1 MAPPLRLPRS
11 IIAIGFVSLFM
22 DVSSEMIHGLL
33 PLFLTVTLG
42 ASAATVG
49 LIEGLGEAT
58 GQIVRVFSGAISD
71 RTRRRKPLAVAGYGL
86 SALTKPLFAL
96 AGSPVTVAAA
106 RFADR
111 VGKGIRGAPR
121 DALVADLVHPDQ
133 RGAAFGLR
141 QSMDTI
147 GAFAGPLV
155 AMAVMA
161 LSQNNI
167 RLVFWLAILPALV
180 AVAILVL
187 AVREPPPAAVA
198 AAPRPRLDRASLAA
212 LGNGFWVVTAIAC
225 AMTFARISEAFL
237 ILRASD
243 AGLSLALAPLVLV
256 VMNVVYAVSAWPA
269 GILSDRIGR
278 RGILIAGFALLA
290 MAEAVLGLV
299 PGLAGA
305 AIGIA
310 LWGLHMGLTQGLL
323 SAEVAARAP
332 AHLRGTAFGCFSLA
346 TGITLLLSNTLA
358 GLIWTRAGAEPAFL
372 TAAAVA
378 AAGTL
383 ALALRR
389 S

>member
-1 MAPPLRLPRS
+1 
-11 IIAIGFVSLFM
+11 M

-33 PLFLTVTLG
+33 PLFLTVTLA
-42 ASAATVG
+42 ASPAIVG

-111 VGKGIRGAPR
+111 VGKGLRGAPR

-147 GAFAGPLV
+147 GAFAGPLI
-155 AMAVMA
+155 AIGVMA
-161 LSQNNI
+161 LSHDNI

-187 AVREPPPAAVA
+187 AVREPPPVPAASTA
-198 AAPRPRLDRASLAA
+198 SRPRLDRASMAA
-212 LGNGFWVVTAIAC
+212 LGRGFWVVTLIAC

-237 ILRASD
+237 ILRAAD
-243 AGLSLALAPLVLV
+243 AGLPLALAPLVLV
-256 VMNVVYAVSAWPA
+256 VMNVIYAASAWPA
-269 GILSDRIGR
+269 GVLSDRIGR

-290 MAEAVLGLV
+290 LAEAVLGLGG
-299 PGLAGA
+299 GLVSVAV
-305 AIGIA
+305 GIA
-310 LWGLHMGLTQGLL
+310 LWGLHLGLTQGLL

-332 AHLRGTAFGCFSLA
+332 ADLRGTAFGCFGLA
-346 TGITLLLSNTLA
+346 TGITLLLSNALA
-358 GLIWTRAGAEPAFL
+358 GLIWANAGAGPAFL

-383 ALALRR
+383 AMVLRR
-389 S
+389 A

>member
-1 MAPPLRLPRS
+1 MTDRLPPA
-11 IIAIGFVSLFM
+11 IVAIGFVSLFM

-58 GQIVRVFSGAISD
+58 GQIVRVFSGTISD

-121 DALVADLVHPDQ
+121 DALVADLVPPDR

-161 LSQNNI
+161 LSQNDI
-167 RLVFWLAILPALV
+167 RLVFWLAILPALI

-187 AVREPPPAAVA
+187 AVREPPPAAA
-198 AAPRPRLDRASLAA
+198 PATAPRPRLDRASMAA
-212 LGNGFWVVTAIAC
+212 LGRGFWVVTVIAC

-243 AGLSLALAPLVLV
+243 AGLPLALAPIVLV
-256 VMNVVYAVSAWPA
+256 VMNVVYAASAWPA
-269 GILSDRIGR
+269 GVLSDRIGR

-290 MAEAVLGLV
+290 LAEAVLGLGG
-299 PGLAGA
+299 GLPSV

-346 TGITLLLSNTLA
+346 TGVTLLLSNTLA
-358 GLIWTRAGAEPAFL
+358 GMIWESAGAGTAFL

-383 ALALRR
+383 ALALQRA
-389 S
+389 

>member
-1 MAPPLRLPRS
+1 VATRLPRA
-11 IIAIGFVSLFM
+11 IVAIGFVSLFM

-33 PLFLTVTLG
+33 PLFLTVTLA
-42 ASAATVG
+42 ASPAIVG

-58 GQIVRVFSGAISD
+58 GQIVRVFSGTISD

-141 QSMDTI
+141 QSMDTV
-147 GAFAGPLV
+147 GAFAGPLI
-155 AMAVMA
+155 AMGVMA

-167 RLVFWLAILPALV
+167 RLVFWLAILPALI

-187 AVREPPPAAVA
+187 AVREPPPAP
-198 AAPRPRLDRASLAA
+198 APATASRPRLDRASLAA
-212 LGNGFWVVTAIAC
+212 LGSGFWVVTIIAC

-243 AGLSLALAPLVLV
+243 AGLPLALAPLVLV
-256 VMNVVYAVSAWPA
+256 VMNVVYAASAWPA
-269 GILSDRIGR
+269 GVLSDRIGR

-290 MAEAVLGLV
+290 AAEGVLGL
-299 PGLAGA
+299 GHALGA
-305 AIGIA
+305 VMAGIA
-310 LWGLHMGLTQGLL
+310 LWGLHLGLTQGLL

-346 TGITLLLSNTLA
+346 TGVTLLLSNTLA
-358 GLIWTRAGAEPAFL
+358 GLIWANSGAGPAFL